1 MIIYD
6 TEGDARAH
14 PEEGR
19 ALYSAMINGQAVFGW
34 TRTQGGV
41 SYFAYAAFNYM
52 GGIITAVDTKKR
64 SHSVSRLLAEN
75 AALRAKLAALAAI
88 DGARLEPKHGSDP
101 CTTTTNPGGQTHV
114 E

>member
-6 TEGDARAH
+6 TEGEARAH

-19 ALYSAMINGQAVFGW
+19 DLYSAMINGRVVFGW
-34 TRTQGGV
+34 TRKQGGV

-75 AALRAKLAALAAI
+75 AALRAKLAAL
-88 DGARLEPKHGSDP
+88 DSKTMEPKHGSDP